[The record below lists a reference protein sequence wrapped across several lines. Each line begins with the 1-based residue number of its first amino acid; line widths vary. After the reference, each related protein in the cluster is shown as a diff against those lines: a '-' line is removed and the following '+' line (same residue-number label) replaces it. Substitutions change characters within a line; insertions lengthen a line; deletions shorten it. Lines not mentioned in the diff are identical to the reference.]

1 MLDYFTLKIIWWAL
15 VGVLLIGFAIM
26 DGHDMGVGTLLPFV
40 GRTDLE
46 RRVAINTV
54 GPHWDG
60 NQVWFITAGGALFAA
75 WPVVYAT
82 AFSGFYWAMILVLW
96 ALFFRPVGF
105 DYRSKIHN
113 AKWRSTWDWGLFVG
127 GAVPPLVFGIAFGN
141 LLQGVPFHFNNML
154 VSTYTGSFW
163 QLLNPFALL
172 TGVVSSAMIT
182 LQGGTYLAH
191 RTEGVIQARAIK
203 GGAGAAVHIR
213 YCRRVVAMDR
223 RLSHYLGGGYRR
235 AAGHSQ
241 QDRGARSGGL
251 DGQLWPLPLAVAAA
265 RAGLGWRS
273 RCRVVDDDAPHTCS
287 VCRVVARGDRGD
299 QHGRGLDV
307 SLRHA
312 VVNRAC
318 GQPDR
323 VGQRVQSS
331 EPVHHVLGH
340 VDLHAADRD
349 LHLVGLPRHARQGHR
364 GTDRSQRTFGLLTPS
379 EEQRLCGISPGCWES
394 VLPCCWPY

>member
-40 GRTDLE
+40 GRDDME
-46 RRVAINTV
+46 RRVVINTV

-113 AKWRSTWDWGLFVG
+113 ATWRRTWDWGLFIG

-141 LLQGVPFHFNNML
+141 LLQGVPFHFDNLL

-172 TGVVSSAMIT
+172 AGVVSSAMIT

-191 RTEGVIQARAIK
+191 RTEGVIQSRAIK
-203 GGAGAAVHIR
+203 GSMMAAAVLIGAFVIAGIWLQSIEGYRITSVIDTAGLPDILNKSVVREAGAWMANYAHYPWLWLLPVLGLAGAAGAALLLS
-213 YCRRVVAMDR
+213 RRHTLSAFVA
-223 RLSHYLGGGYRR
+223 S
-235 AAGHSQ
+235 S
-241 QDRGARSGGL
+241 
-251 DGQLWPLPLAVAAA
+251 LAVVGVICTAGVSMFPFVMPSSSVPAASLTA
-265 RAGLGWRS
+265 WDSVSSHLSLAIMFWATLIFMPLIVMYTSWAY
-273 RCRVVDDDAPHTCS
+273 RVM
-287 VCRVVARGDRGD
+287 RGK
-299 QHGRGLDV
+299 V
-307 SLRHA
+307 T
-312 VVNRAC
+312 
-318 GQPDR
+318 
-323 VGQRVQSS
+323 
-331 EPVHHVLGH
+331 
-340 VDLHAADRD
+340 AA
-349 LHLVGLPRHARQGHR
+349 HIKANEHSA
-364 GTDRSQRTFGLLTPS
+364 
-379 EEQRLCGISPGCWES
+379 
-394 VLPCCWPY
+394 Y

>member
-40 GRTDLE
+40 GRNDLE
-46 RRVAINTV
+46 RRVVINTV

-113 AKWRSTWDWGLFVG
+113 ATWRSTWDWGLFIG

-141 LLQGVPFHFNNML
+141 LLLGVPFHFNGYL

-172 TGVVSSAMIT
+172 SGVVSSAMIT

-191 RTEGVIQARAIK
+191 RTEGIIQSRAVK
-203 GGAGAAVHIR
+203 G
-213 YCRRVVAMDR
+213 
-223 RLSHYLGGGYRR
+223 
-235 AAGHSQ
+235 
-241 QDRGARSGGL
+241 
-251 DGQLWPLPLAVAAA
+251 AVAAA
-265 RAGLGWRS
+265 IVLVCSFIVAGIWLQWIDGYRITSLVDTAALPDILSKTVVREPGAWMANYERYPLLWLLPVLGLGGAVAAAFLLMVRRTLSAFVASSLAVIGVISTAGVSMFPFIMPSSTMPAASLTVWDS
-273 RCRVVDDDAPHTCS
+273 VSSHLSLAIMFWATLIFMPLIVIYTSWAYRVMSGKVT
-287 VCRVVARGDRGD
+287 VA
-299 QHGRGLDV
+299 QIKANEH
-307 SLRHA
+307 SA
-312 VVNRAC
+312 
-318 GQPDR
+318 
-323 VGQRVQSS
+323 
-331 EPVHHVLGH
+331 
-340 VDLHAADRD
+340 
-349 LHLVGLPRHARQGHR
+349 
-364 GTDRSQRTFGLLTPS
+364 
-379 EEQRLCGISPGCWES
+379 
-394 VLPCCWPY
+394 Y